1 MRVAIFLTLLM
12 VSASLAGCLGDEDPD
27 YSGFE
32 GCTEEE
38 VQCEVELPQ
47 ENETLPQENE
57 TEEEVVPPPT
67 DLVFASPDGV
77 NLSVALYLPE
87 SEGPHPVI
95 MWIHGGGW
103 RQGSRLV
110 GANHASQQ
118 IVADGEWAV
127 VSVEYRLSNE
137 AIWPAQLDD
146 LQTALNWIHDNA
158 NLYNLDA
165 EKIVAWGSSAGGHL
179 ASMLAVTPDLNIVA
193 AIDWFGPTELNVLFD
208 QAIVAETDYSAVTE
222 FLGCDLAGNEGGCE
236 NQSFS
241 ASPALLADNRT
252 VPMLIMHGTDDESVP
267 FNHGTILHD
276 ALLTPNWYVPV
287 EGGIHSTH
295 PWQED
300 FIVDIVRE
308 FLDNVTQNSVVN
320 QTIIVDAGPLPGTWE
335 GELLPNV
342 QAAAR
347 PAEGEWVMWRL
358 WDHLD
363 AEWDN
368 SSVESEWILIQ
379 FAATD
384 CGHCWNSAEL
394 MSDLHAQYRDD
405 VIFFTF
411 IINFSW
417 SDSNLNEIAAFQD
430 EADVFGCNNDN
441 SNCMDRPGEPHNWTY
456 VDDRQLYWFSAF
468 HMQGTPSYA
477 IIAPNGIVQ
486 WHSVQSENSIT
497 DALEELFPEEV

>member
-1 MRVAIFLTLLM
+1 MRVAVILTLLM
-12 VSASLAGCLGDEDPD
+12 VSSSLAGCLGEEDPD

-32 GCTEEE
+32 GCTEEDL
-38 VQCEVELPQ
+38 QCEVETPQ
-47 ENETLPQENE
+47 ENETQ
-57 TEEEVVPPPT
+57 EEVAPPPT

-77 NLSVALYLPE
+77 ELRAALYLPE
-87 SEGPHPVI
+87 SEGPYPVI

-103 RQGSRLV
+103 RQGDRLV
-110 GANHASQQ
+110 SGNHATQQ
-118 IVADGEWAV
+118 IVEFGNWAV
-127 VSVEYRLSNE
+127 VSVEYRLSSE

-146 LQTALNWIHDNA
+146 LLAALDWIQENA
-158 NLYNLDA
+158 DLYNLDA
-165 EKIVAWGSSAGGHL
+165 GTIVAWGSSAGGHL
-179 ASMLAVTPDLNIVA
+179 ASMLAVTPDLNITA
-193 AIDWFGPTELNVLFD
+193 AIDWFGPTDLNVLAD
-208 QAIVAETDYSAVTE
+208 QAIGAEDDYSAVTSL
-222 FLGCDLAGNEGGCE
+222 LGCDLGENGSGCE
-236 NQSFS
+236 NQSVS
-241 ASPALLADNRT
+241 ASPALLVDNQT
-252 VPMLIMHGTDDESVP
+252 VPMLIMHGTDDETVP

-276 ALLTPNWYVPV
+276 ALMTPNWYVPV
-287 EGGIHSTH
+287 EGGIHSSH
-295 PWQED
+295 PWQEG
-300 FIVDIVRE
+300 FVVNIVRE
-308 FLDNVTQNSVVN
+308 FLDNVTQNSVGN

-347 PAEGEWVMWRL
+347 PSQGEWMVWRL

-368 SSVESEWILIQ
+368 TSSAEDDWVLIQ

-394 MSDLHAQYRDD
+394 MSELHTQYHED
-405 VIFFTF
+405 VTFFTF

-417 SDSNLNEIAAFQD
+417 SDSSPQEIAAFQD
-430 EADVFGCNNDN
+430 EADFFGCNNDN
-441 SNCMDRPGEPHNWTY
+441 NNCMERPGEPHNWTY

-486 WHSVQSENSIT
+486 WHSVQSENSVS
-497 DALEELFPEEV
+497 DALAELFPEGG